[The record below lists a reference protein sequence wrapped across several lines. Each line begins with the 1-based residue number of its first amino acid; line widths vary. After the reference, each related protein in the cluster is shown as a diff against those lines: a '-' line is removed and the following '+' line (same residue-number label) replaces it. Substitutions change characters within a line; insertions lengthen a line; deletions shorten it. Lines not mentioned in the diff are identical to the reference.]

1 MSQIK
6 VDSIIPRGGLPSGAT
21 GGGIIQVVQSTRTDF
36 VSTTS
41 STFSDYITCTITP
54 QSSSSKI
61 LCMFSAYE
69 CTDAGDG
76 NTYSHYKLV
85 RGSTD
90 IYLGDA
96 SGSALRGSG
105 GRYGRQA
112 SFQSDHFGIT
122 FIDSPNTTSATTYK
136 VQFRSSRGGSFRVSL
151 GGSLRTEAH
160 DVRIPSS
167 FLVMEVST

>member
-6 VDSIIPRGGLPSGAT
+6 VDSIVPRGGLPSGAT
-21 GGGIIQVVQSTRTDF
+21 GGGIIQTIQATRTDL

-41 STFSDYITCTITP
+41 STFSYYMSLTITP

-61 LCMFSAYE
+61 LCMFSAHE

-90 IYLGDA
+90 IYVGDA
-96 SGSALRGSG
+96 SGSA
-105 GRYGRQA
+105 
-112 SFQSDHFGIT
+112 
-122 FIDSPNTTSATTYK
+122 
-136 VQFRSSRGGSFRVSL
+136 
-151 GGSLRTEAH
+151 
-160 DVRIPSS
+160 
-167 FLVMEVST
+167 